1 MEQRM
6 TTKAQLLTLIAL
18 GATLEIASAQ
28 TTQPTL
34 GAPIQP
40 PPPLSSTEQTIQDI
54 KNPFPWMTWGGDLR
68 VRNEYFNDL
77 LTLSDKGA
85 HQQDYF
91 RFRGRVFTSITP
103 IDDVS
108 VNVRLTAEPREWM
121 MSAGYTTYRGN
132 EGM

>member
-6 TTKAQLLTLIAL
+6 TTKAQLLTIIAL

-40 PPPLSSTEQTIQDI
+40 PPPLGATEQTIQDI

-77 LTLSDKGA
+77 LTLNRMLTRTNRTIS
-85 HQQDYF
+85 
-91 RFRGRVFTSITP
+91 VF
-103 IDDVS
+103 
-108 VNVRLTAEPREWM
+108 
-121 MSAGYTTYRGN
+121 AGGSS
-132 EGM
+132 